1 MPCLYACN
9 TSLFKDSLLRSIV
22 YVNKKDNRTDI
33 LLSSCIPFG
42 NEEHIN
48 VRFLNDQLCH

>member
-9 TSLFKDSLLRSIV
+9 TSLFKDSLLRSLV

-48 VRFLNDQLCH
+48 VRFLNNQLCH

>member
-9 TSLFKDSLLRSIV
+9 TSLFKDSLLRSLV

-42 NEEHIN
+42 N
-48 VRFLNDQLCH
+48 VRFLNDQL